1 VGSTTLT
8 RISLHWSSD
17 SNRGLYDYTNAWV
30 IATNGTNTFLMK
42 GNVGIGTTSPSYKLH
57 VNGDV
62 YATGGVT
69 CLSDIRKKDVI
80 ERQVKLSIDDI
91 ANAPLI
97 YYSLK
102 GESAHKVRLGSV
114 AQYWANILPETVNK
128 GADGVLSMQYDVQ
141 ALTSV
146 IALAREVKR
155 LKEEVE
161 RLKKN

>member
-1 VGSTTLT
+1 
-8 RISLHWSSD
+8 
-17 SNRGLYDYTNAWV
+17 
-30 IATNGTNTFLMK
+30 MK

-102 GESAHKVRLGSV
+102 GEKDHKVRLGSV